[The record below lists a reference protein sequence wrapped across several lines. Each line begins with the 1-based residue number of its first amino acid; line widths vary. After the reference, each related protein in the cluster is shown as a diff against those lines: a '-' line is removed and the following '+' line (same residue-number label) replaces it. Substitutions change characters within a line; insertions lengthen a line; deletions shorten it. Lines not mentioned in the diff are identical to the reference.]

1 MIEKKTTKV
10 KATAKA
16 VAFTGH
22 REISHIHQEQV
33 RERLKEA
40 VLQAIRQGASKFY
53 CGMALGFDMMAAEE
67 VLSLKLDADWV
78 VLSACNTAA
87 GEGAGAEAVSGL
99 GRAFFYAGA
108 RALLVSNWP
117 VETVAARLL
126 MTEMFRLQ
134 GAEPALLKA
143 EALRRSML
151 SLMDGPGARDGAGRR
166 TLYTYAHPLFWA
178 PFVIVGD

>member
-40 VLQAIRQGASKFY
+40 VLQAIRQGANKFY

-67 VLSLKLDADWV
+67 VLSLKLSIPMLKLVAVVPFKGQSASWSMVEQQRYAYILSKADDV
-78 VLSACNTAA
+78 VHLSEDYFNGCYFKRND
-87 GEGAGAEAVSGL
+87 
-99 GRAFFYAGA
+99 Y
-108 RALLVSNWP
+108 
-117 VETVAARLL
+117 
-126 MTEMFRLQ
+126 
-134 GAEPALLKA
+134 
-143 EALRRSML
+143 ML
-151 SLMDGPGARDGAGRR
+151 SIELVLTA
-166 TLYTYAHPLFWA
+166 L
-178 PFVIVGD
+178 

>member
-40 VLQAIRQGASKFY
+40 VLQAIRQGANKFY

-67 VLSLKLDADWV
+67 VLSLKLSIPMLKLVAV
-78 VLSACNTAA
+78 VPFKGQSASWSMV
-87 GEGAGAEAVSGL
+87 EQQ
-99 GRAFFYAGA
+99 RYA
-108 RALLVSNWP
+108 
-117 VETVAARLL
+117 
-126 MTEMFRLQ
+126 
-134 GAEPALLKA
+134 
-143 EALRRSML
+143 
-151 SLMDGPGARDGAGRR
+151 
-166 TLYTYAHPLFWA
+166 Y
-178 PFVIVGD
+178 I

>member
-40 VLQAIRQGASKFY
+40 VLQAIRQGVSKFY

-67 VLSLKLDADWV
+67 VLSLKLSIPMLKLVAVVPFKGQSASWSMVEQQRYAYILSKADDV
-78 VLSACNTAA
+78 VHLSEGYFNGCYFKRNELHAVAFRQCDCLLWTASRR
-87 GEGAGAEAVSGL
+87 EAQPILVV
-99 GRAFFYAGA
+99 RA
-108 RALLVSNWP
+108 
-117 VETVAARLL
+117 
-126 MTEMFRLQ
+126 
-134 GAEPALLKA
+134 
-143 EALRRSML
+143 RRSRCL
-151 SLMDGPGARDGAGRR
+151 SSC
-166 TLYTYAHPLFWA
+166 
-178 PFVIVGD
+178 V